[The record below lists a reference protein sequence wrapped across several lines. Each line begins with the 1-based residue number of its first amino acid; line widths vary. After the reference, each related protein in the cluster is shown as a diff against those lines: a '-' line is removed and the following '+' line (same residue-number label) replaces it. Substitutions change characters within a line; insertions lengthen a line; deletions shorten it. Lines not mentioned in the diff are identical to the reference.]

1 MATVKEITT
10 TMEGKMHKSVDALR
24 VDLASLR
31 AGRATPALL
40 DKIMVDYYGSP
51 TPVNQ
56 VASVTVPEPRM
67 IVVQP
72 WEKSMLKAIETAIM
86 TSDLGLNPNSDG
98 VCIRLNLPQLTEERR
113 KDLVKVVHKKA
124 EEFRVVCRNLRRDA
138 NDAVKKAEKAKEITE
153 DDAKKGTEQIQKITD
168 KIMKDIDAVAANK
181 EKEVM
186 EV

>member
-51 TPVNQ
+51 TPINQ

-72 WEKSMLKAIETAIM
+72 WEK
-86 TSDLGLNPNSDG
+86 
-98 VCIRLNLPQLTEERR
+98 
-113 KDLVKVVHKKA
+113 KK
-124 EEFRVVCRNLRRDA
+124 
-138 NDAVKKAEKAKEITE
+138 KKNIARSH
-153 DDAKKGTEQIQKITD
+153 
-168 KIMKDIDAVAANK
+168 
-181 EKEVM
+181 
-186 EV
+186 